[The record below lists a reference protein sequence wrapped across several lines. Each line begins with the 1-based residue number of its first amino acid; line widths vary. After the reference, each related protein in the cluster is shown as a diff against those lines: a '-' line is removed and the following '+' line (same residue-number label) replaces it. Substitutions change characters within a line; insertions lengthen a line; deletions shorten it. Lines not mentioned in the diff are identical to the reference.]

1 MKKELIFTTILP
13 FIFIGCSMHSSEP
26 KIDLSAP
33 KYLNS
38 IPEKKEEVLNNK
50 GSIFG
55 QGYNPLFSDIK
66 AMKINDIVI
75 VNINE
80 SVISNSDRSKKI
92 NKSGDL
98 NLGGGIIQP
107 GAENKNAAIN
117 ALASKLNG
125 LTNVGF
131 TSNSSSTFDGSGQA
145 SVKEEFQAA
154 IASRITK
161 VLSNGNY
168 YIEGSRELLING
180 EKQLV
185 KIAGVIRSYD
195 IDQNNMIDSQY
206 ISDAKIFYA
215 TEGDFESATNKGWG
229 NKALESI
236 WPF

>member
-1 MKKELIFTTILP
+1 MKKELIFITILP
-13 FIFIGCSMHSSEP
+13 FLFVGCSTHSSEP
-26 KIDLSAP
+26 KINLSAP

-38 IPEKKEEVLNNK
+38 IPEKKEEKLDNK

-66 AMKINDIVI
+66 AMKVNDIVI
-75 VNINE
+75 VKINE
-80 SVISNSDRSKKI
+80 NVISNSDRSKKI
-92 NKSGDL
+92 SKTGALD
-98 NLGGGIIQP
+98 LGGGIIQP
-107 GAENKNAAIN
+107 GADNSNAAIN
-117 ALASKLNG
+117 SLAAKLNG

-131 TSNSSSTFDGSGQA
+131 KSNSSTTFDGSGQA
-145 SVKEEFQAA
+145 SVKEAFTAS

-185 KIAGVIRSYD
+185 RIAGVIRSYD
-195 IDQNNMIDSQY
+195 IDQNNMVNSEY

-215 TEGDFESATNKGWG
+215 TEGDFANATNKGWG

>member
-1 MKKELIFTTILP
+1 MKKELIFITILP
-13 FIFIGCSMHSSEP
+13 FLFVGCSTHSSEP
-26 KIDLSAP
+26 RINLSAP

-38 IPEKKEEVLNNK
+38 IPAKKEEILNNK

-75 VNINE
+75 VKINE

-92 NKSGDL
+92 SKTGALD
-98 NLGGGIIQP
+98 LGGGIIQP
-107 GAENKNAAIN
+107 GIDNSNAAIN
-117 ALASKLNG
+117 SLAAKLNG
-125 LTNVGF
+125 LTNIGF
-131 TSNSSSTFDGSGQA
+131 KSNSSTSFDGSGQA
-145 SVKEEFQAA
+145 SVKEAFTAS

-195 IDQNNMIDSQY
+195 IDQNNMINSEF

-215 TEGDFESATNKGWG
+215 TEGDFQNATNKGWG